1 MLDSIPHI
9 KAYRMNIGDELA
21 EIALHYGADDVD
33 GTVGQES
40 IMHLAGAKSSL
51 NYNIYNM
58 AKLITDAGFV
68 PIKRDTTYQNFT
80 TVSVEAPKRIKKTE
94 CYTELILWSFK
105 KVNQQRENSN
115 LGKVPLA
122 ELHLETATHYF

>member
-80 TVSVEAPKRIKKTE
+80 TVSVEAPKRIKK
-94 CYTELILWSFK
+94 LNVIQS
-105 KVNQQRENSN
+105 
-115 LGKVPLA
+115 
-122 ELHLETATHYF
+122 